1 MRRLTRLTLQSAP
14 LAMCRLE
21 VCGYTRTREYG
32 SGRVDALR
40 VHHTI
45 TNIACWNLRRKSRNS
60 SSGDTDVTWA
70 ENQDAETGNTIQT
83 RLPRDIA
90 ALSRSCIV
98 CGRKCWARLTWYHF
112 AAAFLHPV
120 YREHD
125 SLKSNSMEHKL
136 HRVRLDMKGMVASLE
151 DKALGAPPKK
161 QKRRAVLL
169 PSSVC
174 LWHLRQWE
182 PTRLR
187 HGWVH
192 IVYHALPAT
201 KSPTS

>member
-1 MRRLTRLTLQSAP
+1 
-14 LAMCRLE
+14 MCRLE

-45 TNIACWNLRRKSRNS
+45 TNIACWNLRSKIKKLFIWWYRCYMSWKPRCWNRKYNTNKTPQRYCSFVEILHS
-60 SSGDTDVTWA
+60 LWTKVLGQTDMVPLRCSIFTPGV
-70 ENQDAETGNTIQT
+70 QRT
-83 RLPRDIA
+83 RQFEIEQHGKHNYIEYD
-90 ALSRSCIV
+90 
-98 CGRKCWARLTWYHF
+98 LTWKEWWH
-112 AAAFLHPV
+112 HW
-120 YREHD
+120 RTKH
-125 SLKSNSMEHKL
+125 S
-136 HRVRLDMKGMVASLE
+136 
-151 DKALGAPPKK
+151 ALRQKK

-192 IVYHALPAT
+192 IVYHACD
-201 KSPTS
+201 